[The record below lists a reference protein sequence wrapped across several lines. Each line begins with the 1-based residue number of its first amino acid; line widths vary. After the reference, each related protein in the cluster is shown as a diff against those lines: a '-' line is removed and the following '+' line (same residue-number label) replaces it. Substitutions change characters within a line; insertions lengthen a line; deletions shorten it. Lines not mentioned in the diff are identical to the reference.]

1 MISNRTLTGATI
13 LEYRFT
19 ELLQQL
25 ELLSLYEAKT
35 LKGQSGTGSYDELA
49 IVEDD
54 YEIIKPFF
62 EEFHTMLFPVLS
74 TILLQTNPDIYTLTP
89 GNISGTVIPLPN
101 IEWHIADEP
110 VWADEDVPETKKS
123 LQANLM
129 TILNTNIFNGYKYYA
144 LARWFMTQNIVPEL
158 ARKYIAMY
166 ETALGLIKSNRLH
179 NNNKLTR
186 PSRPYNMI

>member
-35 LKGQSGTGSYDELA
+35 LKGQTGTGSYDELA

-62 EEFHTMLFPVLS
+62 EEFHAMLFPVLS

-89 GNISGTVIPLPN
+89 GNIEG
-101 IEWHIADEP
+101 HIADEP

-123 LQANLM
+123 LQVNLM
-129 TILNTNIFNGYKYYA
+129 TIPNTNIFNGYKYYA
-144 LARWFMTQNIVPEL
+144 LARWFMTQNMGAEI
-158 ARKYIAMY
+158 AQKYILMY
-166 ETALGLIKSNRLH
+166 DTALGLIKSNRLH

-186 PSRPYNMI
+186 PTRPYNMI